1 MKRFERFGPV
11 LGILGGLL
19 WLGLPFW
26 PPDCVPVVASSEV
39 LCNRLWTPALGAML
53 IGAIVLQRRQGRQTR
68 EPLKGLRL
76 LVIAFALMAF
86 GNGLEYWV
94 AFELPHQGGIGAV
107 VRGVLWMSALAGWL
121 IALIASAVAGASAL
135 RRRHGGTSPAAGGR
149 WPAAGGRWP
158 AALLIVPLPLTVI
171 LGALSVG
178 YAPMAVGVLSMI
190 SGWVGLAATPE
201 PNEAPV

>member
-1 MKRFERFGPV
+1 MKSFERFGLV

-39 LCNRLWTPALGAML
+39 FCNRLWTPALGAML
-53 IGAIVLQRRQGRQTR
+53 IGAVVLQRRQVRQTR

-76 LVIAFALMAF
+76 LAIAFSLMAL

-94 AFELPHQGGIGAV
+94 AFGLPHQGGIGAV
-107 VRGVLWMSALAGWL
+107 VRGVLWMSVLAGWL
-121 IALIASAVAGASAL
+121 IALIASAVAGASAA
-135 RRRHGGTSPAAGGR
+135 RRRHGS
-149 WPAAGGRWP
+149 RWP

-171 LGALSVG
+171 LGAVSVA
-178 YAPMAVGVLSMI
+178 YAPMAIGVLGVI
-190 SGWVGLAATPE
+190 IGWVGLTATTEPTAAP
-201 PNEAPV
+201 A